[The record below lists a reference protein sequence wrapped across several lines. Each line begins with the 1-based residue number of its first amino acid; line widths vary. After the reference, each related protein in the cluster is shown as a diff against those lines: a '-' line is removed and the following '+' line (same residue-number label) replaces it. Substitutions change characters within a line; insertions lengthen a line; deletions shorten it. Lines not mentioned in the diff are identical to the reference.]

1 MAKTKS
7 MRMLYAEHWLVSAG
21 KCGTRDT
28 THTIPALLEI
38 VLYAF
43 GNANVESVSESI
55 DLIAADLT
63 PFEQHLKPHHDQ
75 HMSRARQDVFEDVR
89 TFTRLYPLIVTMQN
103 HKIPCCHGTPFVNF
117 SNVTANAVF
126 ERL

>member
-1 MAKTKS
+1 
-7 MRMLYAEHWLVSAG
+7 MRMLYAEYWLVSAG

-75 HMSRARQDVFEDVR
+75 HMSRARQDVLKMFVPLPDCIRSSLRCR
-89 TFTRLYPLIVTMQN
+89 TIKSLAATGRLSLTSAMLLQTLSLKDSDP
-103 HKIPCCHGTPFVNF
+103 
-117 SNVTANAVF
+117 A
-126 ERL
+126 E

>member
-1 MAKTKS
+1 
-7 MRMLYAEHWLVSAG
+7 MLDYGSVDAINCAIRCLRLTVSAF
-21 KCGTRDT
+21 
-28 THTIPALLEI
+28 LEV

-43 GNANVESVSESI
+43 GDANVESVREAI

-89 TFTRLYPLIVTMQN
+89 TFTRLYPFIVTMQN